1 MDSGLLALT
10 QAALLDQLDRDDAP
24 HALRRLVAQVS
35 QHLTLP
41 CGLLALDA
49 DGRQRWHT
57 GVLPDAALRPGRPLG
72 SDEAP
77 ITEAFAADGF
87 VWLPL
92 LRLGQRLGAWLVQ
105 AAETELPRLALLLEP
120 VRGAAASLL
129 LRESVHAEARRGGSH
144 GELIRAALRGAGTF
158 VWEWEIDSD
167 RLGDIDEGFVQLGYA
182 APEGGGTQRD
192 WDALIHPDD
201 LAANHAAYLR
211 HARGEAA
218 VYESS
223 YRARAA
229 DGRWHW
235 LQERGRIIEWD
246 AAGTPRRMVGI
257 QTDVTERR
265 LAAERAEE
273 AMSRLARIATHVPG
287 LLFQFERLPD
297 GHGRFRYVSDR
308 CEALIGVPP
317 QALMADAAAMLRR
330 VDFADRGAMLDSIA
344 ESMRSGAPW
353 QLKFRLHWP
362 DRSVHWLRGS
372 ATPQP
377 SADGGCLWHG
387 YFEDA
392 TEAQALEQAQRERA
406 NAEAANRA
414 KTEFLSRM
422 SHELRTPL
430 NAVLGFA
437 QLMEVDAQQP
447 LAEDQRRRVG
457 LIRDSGEHL
466 LAMINDLL
474 DLTSIEAGRLSLQ
487 PEVLALDPLIDDC
500 LAMVRAGAQRDDVT
514 LEHRL
519 TPGLAVSADRK
530 RLRQVLLN
538 LLSNAIKYNRRG
550 GQVRV
555 EARAEGPEVVLVVH
569 DTGVGLAEDELGQLF
584 QPFNRLSQARGTIE
598 GTGIGLAVTHAL
610 VTLMGGRIMVQST
623 PGRGSTF
630 AVRLPS

>member
-1 MDSGLLALT
+1 MDTGLLVLT
-10 QAALLDQLDRDDAP
+10 QAALLDQLDRDDP
-24 HALRRLVAQVS
+24 LHALRRLVAEVS
-35 QHLTLP
+35 QHLALP

-49 DGRQRWHT
+49 DGAQRWHA
-57 GVLPDAALRPGRPLG
+57 GALPDSALRPGQPL
-72 SDEAP
+72 AAHA
-77 ITEAFAADGF
+77 EAFAEGGF
-87 VWLPL
+87 CWLPL
-92 LRLGQRLGAWLVQ
+92 GRLGRRLGAWLVQ
-105 AAETELPRLALLLEP
+105 APAAELPALADRLAP
-120 VRGAAASLL
+120 VCTAAASLL
-129 LRESVHAEARRGGSH
+129 LREGSVQAAYRGGSH

-158 VWEWEIDSD
+158 VWEWAIDSD
-167 RLGDIDEGFVQLGYA
+167 RLGDIDEGFAQLGYPV
-182 APEGGGTQRD
+182 PEGGGTQRD

-201 LAANHAAYLR
+201 LAANHEAYLR

-229 DGRWHW
+229 DGRWRW
-235 LQERGRIIEWD
+235 LQERGRVIEWD
-246 AAGTPRRMVGI
+246 AAGAPKRMVGI

-265 LAAERAEE
+265 RAAEQAEE
-273 AMSRLARIATHVPG
+273 AMSRLAKIASHVPG
-287 LLFQFERLPD
+287 LLFQFERRPD

-308 CEALIGVPP
+308 CEALLGLPP
-317 QALMADAAAMLRR
+317 QALMADAAAMLRHI
-330 VDFADRGAMLDSIA
+330 DYADRGPMLDSIA
-344 ESMRSGAPW
+344 ASMRAQSPW
-353 QLKFRLHWP
+353 QLKFRVHWP

-377 SADGGCLWHG
+377 EADGGCVWHG

-392 TEAQALEQAQRERA
+392 TEAQALEQAQQLRA
-406 NAEAANRA
+406 SAEAANRA
-414 KTEFLSRM
+414 KTDFLSRM

-437 QLMEVDAQQP
+437 QLLEVDTQQP
-447 LAEDQRRRVG
+447 LADDQRRRVT
-457 LIRDSGEHL
+457 LIRESGEHL

-487 PEVLALDPLIDDC
+487 VEPVALDPLIDDC

-514 LEHRL
+514 LEHQPA
-519 TPGLAVSADRK
+519 PGLAAATDRK

-555 EARAEGPEVVLVVH
+555 AARADGAEVVLAVH
-569 DTGVGLAEDELGQLF
+569 DTGVGLSEDEVGQLF
-584 QPFNRLSQARGTIE
+584 QPFNRLSQARSTIE
-598 GTGIGLAVTHAL
+598 GTGIGLAVTQAL
-610 VTLMGGRIMVQST
+610 VTLMGGRIEVQST